1 MSNTW
6 HLPDSHGRFMSMVTP
21 SAPPE
26 NGRGGR
32 PQKIKRVGMMLC
44 RRRVATLL
52 PKIDRSTGMV
62 VPVTCLPLLPEE
74 SGSGGHHSL
83 ASLVVVMVVV
93 IDEVGIHEQL
103 LSNHLAP
110 PGENGGYAPPRWP
123 GAARWVAEGG
133 ASSRAATGCIGG
145 RR

>member
-6 HLPDSHGRFMSMVTP
+6 HLPDSHGRFMPMVTP

-44 RRRVATLL
+44 RRRGHT
-52 PKIDRSTGMV
+52 PSYQRSIEVQGWWSL
-62 VPVTCLPLLPEE
+62 VTCLPLLPEE

-93 IDEVGIHEQL
+93 VDEVG
-103 LSNHLAP
+103 
-110 PGENGGYAPPRWP
+110 
-123 GAARWVAEGG
+123 V
-133 ASSRAATGCIGG
+133 T
-145 RR
+145 